1 MLSHT
6 VSTKC
11 IREFCQVTGS
21 DEETAR
27 SFLSACNNNL
37 ELAVSLYMDD
47 PSRVSPQGPTEEY
60 RTPIP
65 QRNEQLLPV
74 VVPLLPVHLQNS
86 PLLQTRRRAFVAE
99 DSDDNSDDDTVTSG
113 VRYQSFE
120 KSQLASKSDHSIK
133 QRCSNDNGS
142 DSNLLNTDGTSSG
155 SSSLSSGHING
166 VKDGVK
172 RKRKH
177 LQQLYQPP
185 VEILFDGT
193 VQAAELA
200 AQEKN
205 QWLLISIHDEGCFEC
220 HLLNRDVWKD
230 PKIYQLI
237 KRHCTFVQIPVDSSE
252 GLRFR
257 SSYSYVQ
264 SASHIAI
271 LDPFTGEQKMMWT
284 HLNDPK
290 IVYDVLYQF
299 IQHTA
304 LTNPNNNTNVI
315 NTTAINNGQ
324 YGSSIG
330 SINLTGNG
338 RTDSTS
344 IDNRFTNTVPQTG
357 IRRRPPEAA
366 NAEMH
371 QQFIHLNLKR
381 PRLQTSDNLYSSDA
395 EYIDLSNSVHSFQ
408 VNSTTTSP
416 LDLTEEEQLQLAIE
430 ASKKDTKRELFSD
443 DYEVV
448 LTDDEDDNDDD
459 NHEEYMNGNRRL
471 GTDIDQQH
479 RDHEQDK
486 KQYTH
491 ITYEDDDR
499 VVVNYPKKPNSSSFV
514 SSTTAFITA
523 RRPLR
528 PSEKLNKSTSNNDL
542 KSDILTVLPTPAPDE
557 AVMELLFRLPD
568 GSREVHRLHP
578 TLKLQDLHSYFEY
591 RGYPISRYEIVRI
604 HPNLCLSSMH
614 QSISLTVAG
623 LCTKDTLFIQER

>member
-47 PSRVSPQGPTEEY
+47 PSRVPSQSPTEEY

-74 VVPLLPVHLQNS
+74 VVPLLPVHLQNA
-86 PLLQTRRRAFVAE
+86 PLMQTRRRAFVAE

-113 VRYQSFE
+113 AKCQPFE
-120 KSQLASKSDHSIK
+120 KSQSASKSDHSTK
-133 QRCSNDNGS
+133 QRCSNVSGPNPT
-142 DSNLLNTDGTSSG
+142 LLNTDGTSSG
-155 SSSLSSGHING
+155 SSSFSSRHTNG
-166 VKDGVK
+166 VKDSVNK

-193 VQAAELA
+193 VHAAELA

-205 QWLLISIHDEGCFEC
+205 QWLLVSIHDEGCFEC

-299 IQHTA
+299 IQHTT
-304 LTNPNNNTNVI
+304 LTNPNNNTNI
-315 NTTAINNGQ
+315 NNTTAINNGQ
-324 YGSSIG
+324 DSSSIG

-344 IDNRFTNTVPQTG
+344 IDNRFTNSVLQSS
-357 IRRRPPEAA
+357 IRRRPAEVT

-371 QQFIHLNLKR
+371 EQFDHFNLKR
-381 PRLQTSDNLYSSDA
+381 PRLQTSDNVYPSEV
-395 EYIDLSNSVHSFQ
+395 EYIDLSNSVHSSQ
-408 VNSTTTSP
+408 INCTTTNP

-430 ASKKDTKRELFSD
+430 ASKKEAKRQLSNNED
-443 DYEVV
+443 EIV
-448 LTDDEDDNDDD
+448 LTDDDDD
-459 NHEEYMNGNRRL
+459 DDDDDEEYMNGNKRSDT
-471 GTDIDQQH
+471 GIDQQQ
-479 RDHEQDK
+479 RDHKQDK
-486 KQYTH
+486 EQLSH
-491 ITYEDDDR
+491 NTYEDDDCI
-499 VVVNYPKKPNSSSFV
+499 VVNYPKKPSSSSFV

-528 PSEKLNKSTSNNDL
+528 PPEKLNESTSNNDL
-542 KSDILTVLPTPAPDE
+542 KSDILTELPTPAPGE
-557 AVMELLFRLPD
+557 AVIELLFRLPD
-568 GSREVHRLHP
+568 GNREVHRLHP

-591 RGYPISRYEIVRI
+591 RGYPFNKYEIVRI